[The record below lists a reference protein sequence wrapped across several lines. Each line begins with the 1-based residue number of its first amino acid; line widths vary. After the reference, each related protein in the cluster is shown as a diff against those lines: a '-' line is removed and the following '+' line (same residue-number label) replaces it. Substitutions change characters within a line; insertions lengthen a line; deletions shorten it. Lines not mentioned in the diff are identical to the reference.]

1 MHPFSNVL
9 PSFSSPPIFQQ
20 VFSIN
25 HPYMATKEIQAEQP
39 GQLSLVGNQL
49 VNVLD
54 SKRDDWWL
62 VQTMP
67 EDGQPGIE
75 GWVPGNKLQPAPCES
90 HDCHMICT

>member
-1 MHPFSNVL
+1 MVM
-9 PSFSSPPIFQQ
+9 PPIFQQ

-25 HPYMATKEIQAEQP
+25 HPYMASKEIQAEQP
-39 GQLSLVGNQL
+39 GQLSLVTNQL

-67 EDGQPGIE
+67 EDGMDGIE

-90 HDCHMICT
+90 HDNHMTIT

>member
-1 MHPFSNVL
+1 
-9 PSFSSPPIFQQ
+9 
-20 VFSIN
+20 
-25 HPYMATKEIQAEQP
+25 MASKEIQAEQP
-39 GQLSLVGNQL
+39 GQLSLVANQL

-67 EDGQPGIE
+67 EDGMDGIE

-90 HDCHMICT
+90 HDSHMIALSVNFYDTNLVVICYNYSIIY

>member
-1 MHPFSNVL
+1 
-9 PSFSSPPIFQQ
+9 
-20 VFSIN
+20 
-25 HPYMATKEIQAEQP
+25 MASKEIQAEQP
-39 GQLSLVGNQL
+39 GQLSLVGSQL

-67 EDGQPGIE
+67 EDGMPGIE

-90 HDCHMICT
+90 HDCHMTIT